1 MSYFSVT
8 ASGVSIGEYDESNLY
23 PYRYYDI
30 NQISGSV
37 LDSGTINISFT
48 YRYKS
53 DWRSGWINS
62 ITRIQVHFIDA
73 KGNILGYDYD
83 ASAYASSSFSG
94 SSGSVTVNLSNC
106 TNSYKNTA
114 STVGILIDTDTGEK
128 NANGV
133 SVGGFPPV
141 ANSNFEAP
149 AFTLIH
155 YTACGAPTSPA
166 VSQTLSRGAVT
177 RSWGAGSAGT
187 NNSVTGYD
195 VEQRESTD
203 GSSWGS
209 WATVS
214 GSPVT
219 VTSLDVTPPGT
230 VGNYYQYRVRTRGSA
245 GSDYYSGW
253 VTSTNT
259 LRRKWNAFGA
269 WTDATLT
276 AGVSSIRAVHLTQLQ
291 ERIAA
296 IRAFYGLSA
305 YAFTAVTARK
315 TKIATWAALIGELR
329 SAIDGITTN
338 HAAWNTLEA
347 GKPRIA
353 HITQLRDIIDNM

>member
-1 MSYFSVT
+1 MSVSVSINTSHISYGKTYTVDYECTYTPFIVYLSIQVNGSSTWKLKNLAENLVSTYGSLDFSLTPEEIAQDMTNQGYPPATNTVTGIQVSVT
-8 ASGVSIGEYDESNLY
+8 PDDIGEVLNGNYAETDIISIDQ
-23 PYRYYDI
+23 PY
-30 NQISGSV
+30 
-37 LDSGTINISFT
+37 
-48 YRYKS
+48 
-53 DWRSGWINS
+53 
-62 ITRIQVHFIDA
+62 
-73 KGNILGYDYD
+73 
-83 ASAYASSSFSG
+83 
-94 SSGSVTVNLSNC
+94 
-106 TNSYKNTA
+106 
-114 STVGILIDTDTGEK
+114 TD
-128 NANGV
+128 
-133 SVGGFPPV
+133 
-141 ANSNFEAP
+141 
-149 AFTLIH
+149 
-155 YTACGAPTSPA
+155 CGAPTSPEVHA
-166 VSQTLSRGAVT
+166 TLSRGAVT
-177 RSWGAGSAGT
+177 LSWGAGSAGT

-195 VEQRESTD
+195 VERRESTD

-219 VTSLDVTPPGT
+219 GTSLDVTPPDT

-245 GSDYYSGW
+245 GSNYYSGW

-315 TKIATWAALIGELR
+315 TKIAQWAALIGELR

>member
-1 MSYFSVT
+1 MST
-8 ASGVSIGEYDESNLY
+8 SID
-23 PYRYYDI
+23 
-30 NQISGSV
+30 
-37 LDSGTINISFT
+37 GT
-48 YRYKS
+48 
-53 DWRSGWINS
+53 
-62 ITRIQVHFIDA
+62 
-73 KGNILGYDYD
+73 
-83 ASAYASSSFSG
+83 
-94 SSGSVTVNLSNC
+94 SGSVTIDLSKC
-106 TNSYKNTA
+106 TNSYKSTA
-114 STVGILIDTDTGEK
+114 AIIAVLIETETSGK
-128 NANGV
+128 NANGN
-133 SVGGFPPV
+133 GIAGTAPV
-141 ANSNFEAP
+141 VNTSYEAP

-177 RSWGAGSAGT
+177 LSWGAGSAGT

-195 VEQRESTD
+195 VERRESTD

-209 WATVS
+209 WETVS

-219 VTSLDVTPPGT
+219 GTSLDVTPPGT

-259 LRRKWNAFGA
+259 LRRKWDAFGA

-291 ERIAA
+291 ERVAA

-305 YAFTAVTARK
+305 YSFTAVTARK
-315 TKIATWAALIGELR
+315 TKIAKWAALIGELR

>member
-1 MSYFSVT
+1 MLSGSNSKGYTAVNLKLYYGASTDPSGDLDAAMAVWSVGGGL
-8 ASGVSIGEYDESNLY
+8 ANVPGLIIESNTF
-23 PYRYYDI
+23 
-30 NQISGSV
+30 S
-37 LDSGTINISFT
+37 
-48 YRYKS
+48 
-53 DWRSGWINS
+53 NS
-62 ITRIQVHFIDA
+62 
-73 KGNILGYDYD
+73 
-83 ASAYASSSFSG
+83 S
-94 SSGSVTVNLSNC
+94 SSGSLSFRITPEIAELYSKGSKVLTFLLLWQRTDEDYAQFTINYNPT
-106 TNSYKNTA
+106 TN
-114 STVGILIDTDTGEK
+114 
-128 NANGV
+128 V
-133 SVGGFPPV
+133 S
-141 ANSNFEAP
+141 
-149 AFTLIH
+149 
-155 YTACGAPTSPA
+155 APTSPS
-166 VSQTLSRGAVT
+166 VSATLSRGAVT
-177 RSWGAGSAGT
+177 LSWGAGSAGT

-291 ERIAA
+291 ERVAA

>member
-1 MSYFSVT
+1 MGYFIVT
-8 ASGVSIGEYDESNLY
+8 ASGTGVSGNTLPHTGVITFTTRFAETGQGDSDYIY
-23 PYRYYDI
+23 PYIYAIDKDGNELARGLPPNEYGASWESGYRFYI
-30 NQISGSV
+30 NQSNT
-37 LDSGTINISFT
+37 LT
-48 YRYKS
+48 
-53 DWRSGWINS
+53 
-62 ITRIQVHFIDA
+62 
-73 KGNILGYDYD
+73 
-83 ASAYASSSFSG
+83 
-94 SSGSVTVNLSNC
+94 GSVTVD
-106 TNSYKNTA
+106 
-114 STVGILIDTDTGEK
+114 VGIFRSKFSSYSNLAGLRFDVSPSTHDLESFAFPFLIVD
-128 NANGV
+128 
-133 SVGGFPPV
+133 
-141 ANSNFEAP
+141 
-149 AFTLIH
+149 
-155 YTACGAPTSPA
+155 CGAPTSPA
-166 VSQTLSRGAVT
+166 VSATLSRVAVKL
-177 RSWGAGSAGT
+177 SWGAGSGST

-195 VEQRESTD
+195 VQRRESTD

-219 VTSLDVTPPGT
+219 GTSLDVTPPGT

-259 LRRKWNAFGA
+259 LRRKWDAFGA
-269 WTDATLT
+269 WTDQTLT
-276 AGVSSIRAVHLTQLQ
+276 AGVSSIRAVHLTQIQ

-315 TKIATWAALIGELR
+315 TKIATWASLIGELR

>member
-1 MSYFSVT
+1 MSLIDVT
-8 ASGVSIGEYDESNLY
+8 AAGYSMVQYEEDRLY
-23 PYRYYDI
+23 PYRYYSVSP
-30 NQISGSV
+30 ISGSV
-37 LDSGTINISFT
+37 LDSGTITISFT
-48 YRYKS
+48 YNHY
-53 DWRSGWINS
+53 SGWTSPKILYYNFVQVWFFDSNGTYLSYEYVDGYMSTS
-62 ITRIQVHFIDA
+62 IDGT
-73 KGNILGYDYD
+73 
-83 ASAYASSSFSG
+83 
-94 SSGSVTVNLSNC
+94 SGSVTIDLSKC
-106 TNSYKNTA
+106 TNSYKSTA
-114 STVGILIDTDTGEK
+114 AIIAVLIETETSGK
-128 NANGV
+128 NANGN
-133 SVGGFPPV
+133 GIAGTAPV
-141 ANSNFEAP
+141 VNTSYEAP

-177 RSWGAGSAGT
+177 LSWGAGSAGT

-195 VEQRESTD
+195 VERRESSD

-219 VTSLDVTPPGT
+219 GTSLDVTPPGT

-259 LRRKWNAFGA
+259 LRRKWDAFGA
-269 WTDATLT
+269 WTDQTLT

-305 YAFTAVTARK
+305 YAFTAVTARQ
-315 TKIATWAALIGELR
+315 TKIAKWSALIGELR